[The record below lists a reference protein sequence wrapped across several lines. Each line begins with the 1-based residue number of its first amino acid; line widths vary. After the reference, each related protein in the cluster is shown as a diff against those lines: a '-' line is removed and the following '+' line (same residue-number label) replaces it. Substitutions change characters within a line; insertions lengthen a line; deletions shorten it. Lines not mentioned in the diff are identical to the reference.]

1 MKQFNC
7 IWYDD
12 SVNAYIFLYLN
23 YLSKM
28 KVPEAML
35 LDQVMNKSENDPE
48 VIAMEML
55 YQGIESRWMPI
66 ELLCYVKHYLM
77 NRPCYN
83 NLF

>member
-48 VIAMEML
+48 VIAMRNAL
-55 YQGIESRWMPI
+55 PG
-66 ELLCYVKHYLM
+66 
-77 NRPCYN
+77 N
-83 NLF
+83 